1 MPDLASLLHH
11 REDSAAAVAI
21 FRRVGPLPGRGHL
34 VSTHL
39 EVLTEVDHLATRHS
53 VGLPCHLIEARQPLY
68 LLHHAALLVALKCTL
83 IRRAHHL
90 SPGYRGCASVGYIKD
105 VLDSLL
111 DLGDG
116 LTVVIRLL
124 KLSGNVP
131 GNGVGDALA
140 ELLCPDSEPL
150 QDSGIQHTERRA
162 ELRNRSLAGQLQHD
176 PQLLLGAPGHL
187 A

>member
-1 MPDLASLLHH
+1 MPDRASLLHH

-68 LLHHAALLVALKCTL
+68 LLHHTRLLVSLKCTL

-116 LTVVIRLL
+116 LTVVIRFL
-124 KLSGNVP
+124 KLSGNVL
-131 GNGVGDALA
+131 GYGVRHALA
-140 ELLCPDSEPL
+140 KLPCSFAEPIKDARVHDREGPFKL
-150 QDSGIQHTERRA
+150 G
-162 ELRNRSLAGQLQHD
+162 NRSLAGQMEPD
-176 PQLLLGAPGHL
+176 RKSTR
-187 A
+187 